1 MQRNSKA
8 SCIRIH
14 AHYHQL
20 GGGTPTSGENCW
32 NISSKGN
39 CEFSFLE
46 FANFLSRCWDLLLT
60 KLFLTEL
67 SLTKLSFL
75 LLTKLSLPNC
85 HLPNCH
91 LPNCYLPNLPYQ
103 KSARLV
109 IRASTTLYKTLNDR
123 GWFGWL
129 RSQFFLV
136 ANLCRPPTFQSI

>member
-1 MQRNSKA
+1 MRLLDNDLFAFLWCMQRNSEA

-32 NISSKGN
+32 NISSEGN

-60 KLFLTEL
+60 KLFLTKL

-103 KSARLV
+103 KSARHANSKV
-109 IRASTTLYKTLNDR
+109 RKSNYH
-123 GWFGWL
+123 L
-129 RSQFFLV
+129 RSPSSPPLNFL
-136 ANLCRPPTFQSI
+136 AMP